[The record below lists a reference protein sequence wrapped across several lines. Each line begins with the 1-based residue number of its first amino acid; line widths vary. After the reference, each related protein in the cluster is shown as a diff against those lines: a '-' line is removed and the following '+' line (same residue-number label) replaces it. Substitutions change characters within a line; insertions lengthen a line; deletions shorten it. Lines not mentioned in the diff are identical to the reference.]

1 MIIFDSR
8 KDEMDCQVK
17 KISKN
22 CRIVKYNSLYRLEYH
37 KLDLVIGNFE
47 IYEYL
52 DGIYINLYDISGNS
66 NGVVEVK
73 DGGWIY

>member
-8 KDEMDCQVK
+8 KDEMECQVK
-17 KISKN
+17 EISKN

-47 IYEYL
+47 IYKYH

-73 DGGWIY
+73 NGGWIY